1 MRGEEWVS
9 RMAAE
14 TKRARLTWQQDLR
27 FVGTAPGTPAV
38 TIDGDN
44 VLGPGPMLTLLL
56 AAAACT
62 GSDVVLILQ
71 KMREKL
77 TELRIDVAGVRREQ
91 EPRRYVSIH
100 LDYWVNGEGLDP
112 AKVRRAI
119 DLSLEKYCSVIHSLA
134 PDIAITYALSLA

>member
-1 MRGEEWVS
+1 VAG
-9 RMAAE
+9 E
-14 TKRARLTWQQDLR
+14 TKRASLTWQQDLR
-27 FVGTAPGTPAV
+27 FVGTAAGTPAI

-44 VLGPGPMLTLLL
+44 TVGPGPMLTLLL

-62 GSDVVLILQ
+62 GSDLVVILQ

-77 TELRIDVAGVRREQ
+77 SELRIDVAGVRREA

-100 LDYWVNGEGLDP
+100 LEYRVSGEGLDP

-134 PDIAITYALSLA
+134 PDIAVTYALSLA